1 MLKQL
6 TDRSHSVVSDGQLLR
21 RNRRHL
27 LPQAVPVDVDNQI
40 ANLPPQS
47 APIDV
52 DRPTVTV
59 PPQDTPVDIDQ
70 PVEDSVVQHPEPVA
84 TKSGRLVKKPVW
96 HKDYNF

>member
-1 MLKQL
+1 M
-6 TDRSHSVVSDGQLLR
+6 G
-21 RNRRHL
+21 
-27 LPQAVPVDVDNQI
+27 VDNQI
-40 ANLPPQS
+40 ANLPPQA

-84 TKSGRLVKKPVW
+84 TKSGRLVKEPVW
-96 HKDYNF
+96 HKDYITSKLGFKKPV

>member
-6 TDRSHSVVSDGQLLR
+6 TDRSYSVVSDGQLLR

-27 LPQAVPVDVDNQI
+27 LLQAVPEDVDNQI
-40 ANLPPQS
+40 ANLPPQA

-52 DRPTVTV
+52 DHPTVTV
-59 PPQDTPVDIDQ
+59 LPQDTPVGIDQ

-84 TKSGRLVKKPVW
+84 TKSGRLVNKPVW